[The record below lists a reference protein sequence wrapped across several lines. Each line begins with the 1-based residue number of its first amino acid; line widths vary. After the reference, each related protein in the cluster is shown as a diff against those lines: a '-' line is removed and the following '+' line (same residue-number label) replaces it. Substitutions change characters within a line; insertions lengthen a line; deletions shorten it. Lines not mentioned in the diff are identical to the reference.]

1 MLSNRKLDGVVFNNE
16 INEFY
21 RKPRLIEGAEMFGPK
36 KVADPIKKR
45 QEIKSSL
52 FESFILHKEV
62 NFKVEGENAPLCF
75 LINEIGLRGVEEL
88 IDDNAISFTL
98 WNPFIWAVNHPFTG
112 VLPASLGRF
121 RGDPH
126 SDPEQ
131 SIELSLKSDAMDA
144 SIKRREAKMLV
155 RKLRD
160 SYVAVPIGLEESCL
174 DEAESALKSGKLKT
188 VGLTLDGRD
197 VNQLTNY
204 EKDIFAKCASD
215 LLDYKYAITKHA
227 MASPTS
233 NINFLF
239 DDTLSKIK
247 NMPKVN
253 IMSSILR
260 FENFPDLQSAFCLM
274 GQPMDELLRIRK
286 SRNAEKFREWI
297 SNINE
302 STDPLD
308 IQRMYVESN
317 QNPNGIFDKFWGKS
331 IKSATM
337 MYLGYKLGSVI
348 DPTINPAIGVIGGML
363 LKQYSLDM
371 LDNYFLTELTKGWT
385 PKLFIN
391 DLKSVQFK
399 YST

>member
-144 SIKRREAKMLV
+144 SIKRREAKNVGKEIKGLLCGGTNRFR
-155 RKLRD
+155 RKL
-160 SYVAVPIGLEESCL
+160 
-174 DEAESALKSGKLKT
+174 
-188 VGLTLDGRD
+188 
-197 VNQLTNY
+197 
-204 EKDIFAKCASD
+204 
-215 LLDYKYAITKHA
+215 
-227 MASPTS
+227 
-233 NINFLF
+233 
-239 DDTLSKIK
+239 
-247 NMPKVN
+247 
-253 IMSSILR
+253 
-260 FENFPDLQSAFCLM
+260 
-274 GQPMDELLRIRK
+274 
-286 SRNAEKFREWI
+286 SR
-297 SNINE
+297 
-302 STDPLD
+302 
-308 IQRMYVESN
+308 
-317 QNPNGIFDKFWGKS
+317 
-331 IKSATM
+331 
-337 MYLGYKLGSVI
+337 
-348 DPTINPAIGVIGGML
+348 
-363 LKQYSLDM
+363 
-371 LDNYFLTELTKGWT
+371 
-385 PKLFIN
+385 
-391 DLKSVQFK
+391 
-399 YST
+399 